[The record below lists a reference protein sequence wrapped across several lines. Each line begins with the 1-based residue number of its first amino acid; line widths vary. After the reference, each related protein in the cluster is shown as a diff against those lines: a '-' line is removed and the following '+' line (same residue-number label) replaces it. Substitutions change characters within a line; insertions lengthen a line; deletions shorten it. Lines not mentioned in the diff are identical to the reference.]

1 MFEQVILSEPRGS
14 RRWAVVAAFA
24 GQLLAIGALIAIPLL
39 TVQQLPLADL
49 STVLIAPAP
58 PPPPP
63 PPPPPVA
70 ARAPQTARVTPQR
83 FDASRVFT
91 PQAVPKTVAAL
102 PELPQAPLAAA
113 PSIAGVEGGVQG
125 GVDGG
130 QIGGV

>member
-1 MFEQVILSEPRGS
+1 MFEQVILTEPRGS

-24 GQLLAIGALIAIPLL
+24 GQVVAIGASIAIPLL

-63 PPPPPVA
+63 PPPPPA
-70 ARAPQTARVTPQR
+70 TARAPQTARVTPQR

-102 PELPQAPLAAA
+102 PDLPQAPVSAA
-113 PSIAGVEGGVQG
+113 PSIAGVEGGV
-125 GVDGG
+125 DGR